1 MGSDDAVWRKL
12 YKRAIEMRT
21 LKARVGVLA
30 SKGGMRAAGDSGLTL
45 VELAAIHEFGT
56 EDGHIPERSFVRRTF
71 YERAATEL
79 REMCGKITKAI
90 VLGAIDVRQG
100 IGMLGAWG
108 AAQVKNTITQTDI
121 PPPLAPSTVAAKGST
136 KPLVDHGQLLNAI
149 TWEVVDTRS
158 KRDEVTT

>member
-1 MGSDDAVWRKL
+1 MAGNDVVWRKL

-30 SKGGMRAAGDSGLTL
+30 SKGGMRSAGDSGLTL
-45 VELAAIHEFGT
+45 VELAAIHEFGSA
-56 EDGHIPERSFVRRTF
+56 DGHIPERSFIRSTF
-71 YERAATEL
+71 YERAAAEL

-90 VLGAIDVRQG
+90 VLGAVDVRQG

-121 PPPLAPSTVAAKGST
+121 PPPLAPSTIAAKGSS
-136 KPLVDHGQLLNAI
+136 KPLVDTGQMLNAI
-149 TWEVVDTRS
+149 TWEVIDTREGR
-158 KRDEVTT
+158 K